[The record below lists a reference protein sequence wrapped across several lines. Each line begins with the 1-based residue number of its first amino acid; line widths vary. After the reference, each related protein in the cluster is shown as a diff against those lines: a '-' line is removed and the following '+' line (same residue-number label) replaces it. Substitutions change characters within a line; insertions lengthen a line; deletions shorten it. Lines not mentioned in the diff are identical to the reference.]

1 MASRTLALDHDG
13 ERVTFDVEGDSSWG
27 DPKVLLDRADR
38 TRDSLE
44 MRFWRVT

>member
-13 ERVTFDVEGDSSWG
+13 ERVPFELEGDSSWG

-38 TRDSLE
+38 TRVSLE
-44 MRFWRVT
+44 MRPWRIT